1 MSKAIWKPTTL
12 LGPIPPVLV
21 SCGTM
26 EHPNALTVAW
36 TGIVNTHPPMVYI
49 SIRPSRFSYPLIKDS
64 GEFVL
69 NLPSASLTKAVDFCG
84 VRSGKDMDKLSLMG
98 LTASPCQMIR
108 APLIEECPVN
118 LECKVTQVLPLGS
131 HDLFLAEILSVHVE
145 ESLIDAAGKL
155 HLEHADLI
163 GFAHGEYYQL
173 GHRAGTFGFSVRKKP
188 KNHRQ
193 TKKSS
198 GKNPAAYQKRGN
210 R

>member
-21 SCGTM
+21 SCGTV

-36 TGIVNTHPPMVYI
+36 TGIVNTHPPMTYV
-49 SIRPSRFSYPLIKDS
+49 SVRPSRFSYPLIKDS

-84 VRSGKDMDKLSLMG
+84 VRSGKDMDKLVPDGTDGISL
-98 LTASPCQMIR
+98 PNVR

-131 HDLFLAEILSVHVE
+131 HDMFLAEILSVHVE
-145 ESLIDAAGKL
+145 DSLIDAAGK
-155 HLEHADLI
+155 
-163 GFAHGEYYQL
+163 
-173 GHRAGTFGFSVRKKP
+173 T
-188 KNHRQ
+188 
-193 TKKSS
+193 SS
-198 GKNPAAYQKRGN
+198 GACQI
-210 R
+210 

>member
-26 EHPNALTVAW
+26 EHPRHRQLHGAVLSTPTRLWPMSPSVLPAFPILLSR
-36 TGIVNTHPPMVYI
+36 IVGSSSSISHPHRLPM
-49 SIRPSRFSYPLIKDS
+49 
-64 GEFVL
+64 
-69 NLPSASLTKAVDFCG
+69 KAVDFCG

-131 HDLFLAEILSVHVE
+131 HDMFLGS
-145 ESLIDAAGKL
+145 
-155 HLEHADLI
+155 
-163 GFAHGEYYQL
+163 
-173 GHRAGTFGFSVRKKP
+173 KP
-188 KNHRQ
+188 LR
-193 TKKSS
+193 
-198 GKNPAAYQKRGN
+198 PCR
-210 R
+210 RIPDRRCR

>member
-36 TGIVNTHPPMVYI
+36 SGIVNTHPPMAYV

-131 HDLFLAEILSVHVE
+131 HDMFLAEILSVHVE

-155 HLEHADLI
+155 HLERADLI

-173 GHRAGTFGFSVRKKP
+173 GQRAGAFGFSVRKKP

-198 GKNPAAYQKRGN
+198 GKNPAAYQKRGS